1 MSHGPPKR
9 SASKEDVPKQKCVA
23 QTTIQ
28 RYLKQDRGKESTTAG
43 THNIPAV
50 AEAVIISG
58 LKAYN
63 CEMAKDLYNNKV
75 TTSKL
80 KTKAAGIIIHREFC
94 KKLIF

>member
-28 RYLKQDRGKESTTAG
+28 RNLKQDRGKESTTAG

-50 AEAVIISG
+50 TDAIIISG
-58 LKAYN
+58 LKTYN
-63 CEMAKDLYNNKV
+63 RGEIGKAKSLEEKFHQLWNKMAKDIYNNKV

-80 KTKAAGIIIHREFC
+80 
-94 KKLIF
+94 

>member
-28 RYLKQDRGKESTTAG
+28 RYLKQEHDKESTTTG

-50 AEAVIISG
+50 AEAIIISG
-58 LKAYN
+58 FKTYN
-63 CEMAKDLYNNKV
+63 CEMAKTF
-75 TTSKL
+75 TTIRSL
-80 KTKAAGIIIHREFC
+80 HPS
-94 KKLIF
+94 